1 MGRYAGCNS
10 TNLVALKEIERKR
23 RHWYAS
29 AKASPPYCGK
39 RCGGRRAP
47 LVDSDAENQAMDA
60 DAALQELGAD
70 YVAYGLFIL
79 RP

>member
-1 MGRYAGCNS
+1 LRETLWG
-10 TNLVALKEIERKR
+10 KE
-23 RHWYAS
+23 S
-29 AKASPPYCGK
+29 
-39 RCGGRRAP
+39 P

-70 YVAYGLFIL
+70 YVAYGLFTL